1 MLIDVHAHLNDERL
15 ENQIEDVLNRAK
27 EKGIEKIICVGYD
40 PQSSK
45 KAIEL
50 AEKFNEIYACIGVHP
65 NETQHF
71 DKNFEEFLI
80 KNSTH
85 KKVVAIGEIGLD
97 YHYQPFDK
105 EIQKQV
111 FVRQLEIAY
120 ECKLPI
126 QIHSRDA
133 TQDTIDIL
141 KEHRNLLTYGG
152 IIHCYSGSVEML
164 KEIEKLGL
172 KISMG
177 GVLTY
182 KNARQTVDVI
192 KALPLSMLT
201 LETDCPYLS
210 PVPFRGET
218 NEPKNV
224 KYVAQKVAEIRNI
237 YLEEVAK
244 IATANTL
251 ELFTKLKKI
260 TII

>member
-15 ENQIEDVLNRAK
+15 ENQIEDVLKRAK
-27 EKGIEKIICVGYD
+27 ENKVEKIICVGYNL
-40 PQSSK
+40 QSSK

-50 AEKFNEIYACIGVHP
+50 AEKFDEVYASIGIHP
-65 NETQHF
+65 NELQDF
-71 DKNFEEFLI
+71 NENAEKFLI
-80 KNSTH
+80 DNSAH
-85 KKVVAIGEIGLD
+85 KKVVSIGEIGLD
-97 YHYQPFDK
+97 YHYLPCDK
-105 EIQKQV
+105 ELQKKV

-120 ECKLPI
+120 QCKLPI

-133 TQDTIDIL
+133 SQDTVEIL
-141 KEHRNLLTYGG
+141 KQHKNLLAYGG
-152 IIHCYSGSVEML
+152 LVHCFSGSVEML
-164 KEIEKLGL
+164 NEIEKLGL

-210 PVPFRGET
+210 PVPFRSEL

-237 YLEEVAK
+237 YLEEISK
-244 IATANTL
+244 IASANTL
-251 ELFTKLKKI
+251 ELFKKLK
-260 TII
+260 

>member
-15 ENQIEDVLNRAK
+15 ENQIEDVLKRAK
-27 EKGIEKIICVGYD
+27 ENKVEKIICVGYNL
-40 PQSSK
+40 QSSK

-50 AEKFNEIYACIGVHP
+50 AEKFDEVYASIGIHP
-65 NETQHF
+65 NELQDF
-71 DKNFEEFLI
+71 NENAEKFLI
-80 KNSTH
+80 DNSAH
-85 KKVVAIGEIGLD
+85 KKVVSIGEIGLD
-97 YHYQPFDK
+97 YHYLPCDK
-105 EIQKQV
+105 ELQKKV

-120 ECKLPI
+120 QCKLPI

-133 TQDTIDIL
+133 SQDTVEIL
-141 KEHRNLLTYGG
+141 KQHKNLLAYGG
-152 IIHCYSGSVEML
+152 LVHCFSGSVEML

-210 PVPFRGET
+210 PVPFRSEL

-237 YLEEVAK
+237 YLEEISK
-244 IATANTL
+244 IASANTL
-251 ELFTKLKKI
+251 ELFKKLK
-260 TII
+260 